1 MPPVTL
7 TPVSSP
13 DSSQSASLL
22 TPSPAKPAHSQS
34 SSGFILP
41 RPRVILSCSC
51 FWINT
56 LNTRVLQGWRVHGG
70 KNLEMTFW
78 DFQVLSTEV
87 FGLTAWNGV
96 CGYHKTKIFSW
107 FDRHVSNTSL
117 TIVLNLWCVL
127 KKVIAN
133 KLLNTNRLS
142 LGQLLDESDWIQ
154 VSPTETHH
162 HSSALMCTLPV
173 VQFRSLIWI
182 WHTKIRLS
190 NAKVNYFCV
199 CLHQTG
205 SVQTR
210 LASTDIFDMIP
221 FSPESPI
228 IKRVNCNGISS
239 PKERGESL
247 TSMCFRGSCVWNTD
261 WEFHL
266 TFTFIQILLVWHQ
279 LFISPVE
286 NEYFFSVCAVDT
298 DLFGAEPFDPFICG
312 PAVFTPDIQSKLDEM
327 QVSTFTL
334 FLILHTWNITVRNS
348 LTPIREC

>member
-1 MPPVTL
+1 MESVVT
-7 TPVSSP
+7 T
-13 DSSQSASLL
+13 
-22 TPSPAKPAHSQS
+22 
-34 SSGFILP
+34 
-41 RPRVILSCSC
+41 RPRYFHDLIDTS
-51 FWINT
+51 
-56 LNTRVLQGWRVHGG
+56 
-70 KNLEMTFW
+70 E
-78 DFQVLSTEV
+78 
-87 FGLTAWNGV
+87 
-96 CGYHKTKIFSW
+96 
-107 FDRHVSNTSL
+107 NTSL

-228 IKRVNCNGISS
+228 TKRVNCNGISS
-239 PKERGESL
+239 PKERGESHINVHVFE
-247 TSMCFRGSCVWNTD
+247 TRTEN
-261 WEFHL
+261 
-266 TFTFIQILLVWHQ
+266 
-279 LFISPVE
+279 FIS
-286 NEYFFSVCAVDT
+286 
-298 DLFGAEPFDPFICG
+298 
-312 PAVFTPDIQSKLDEM
+312 
-327 QVSTFTL
+327 
-334 FLILHTWNITVRNS
+334 RS
-348 LTPIREC
+348 LSFKSF